1 MQQSCGLV
9 VTAGQATAAHSAG
22 HNGPHV
28 NCKLFEGRGT
38 MPGPLRDIRPV
49 SFTEPAELVF
59 DAEICTKVH
68 TVTPTQGQVAKG
80 GISRALKVCHY
91 LLPLHRPSAG
101 DFTQSPLAGRS
112 LCRVWD

>member
-1 MQQSCGLV
+1 
-9 VTAGQATAAHSAG
+9 
-22 HNGPHV
+22 
-28 NCKLFEGRGT
+28 

-68 TVTPTQGQVAKG
+68 TVTPTQGQAAKG
-80 GISRALKVCHY
+80 GILRALKVCHY